1 MSEKKCRGC
10 GIVLQDENVLLD
22 GYTTNLENDLCQRC
36 FKMKHYG
43 EYQIVSKTND
53 EYLEVL
59 KKVNETKDLVLHV
72 EDILNVEQD
81 LHKIRNYIDN
91 KMVLVLNKRDALP
104 LSVKDEKI
112 IDYFK
117 RSDLGYDDIIII
129 GTRTNYNMDELLHMI
144 KKYKTSKRV
153 YIVGN
158 TNVGKSSLI
167 NKMMENYSKNPS
179 DLTISPMPSTTLDT
193 VAIELSDDLTLI
205 DTPGLIDPGNIT
217 NDLSPEM
224 LKKITPRKEIK
235 PRTFQIKKGQCL
247 LLDDILRID
256 YVEGEKNSFTFYVS
270 NDLEIKKMNAKKQE
284 RLKDLGKTTVDVKY
298 HEDLVIDGLG
308 FVKIVAKCQIDVYL
322 SKKVTIFTRDSLI

>member
-91 KMVLVLNKRDALP
+91 KMILVLNKRDALP

-179 DLTISPMPSTTLDT
+179 DLTISAMPSTTLDT

>member
-10 GIVLQDENVLLD
+10 GITLQDENVLLD

-81 LHKIRNYIDN
+81 LHKIRNYIDE
-91 KMVLVLNKRDALP
+91 KMIA
-104 LSVKDEKI
+104 
-112 IDYFK
+112 YFK
-117 RSDLGYDDIIII
+117 QNNFGYDDIIII